1 MAKKKIGTLFAGV
14 AVIAVLGGA
23 YFGVVKYNEYAE
35 QKAADESEAARI
47 YVMNLD
53 NISSIRFGNG
63 TDSLLFE
70 KEDDT
75 WYYAN
80 DTSFPVNQTILT
92 TAEGYLQQV
101 EASRKFTEPDA
112 LSTYGLE
119 EPLDSIYIQDEEGN
133 QMILSIGNET
143 GTEYYAAVS
152 GDDSVYTIGSI
163 IPSIINY
170 DLYHFLQMDSLPSL
184 TSSEIENITLTV
196 GDTTNSWNKQTIEVT
211 EEETEANTETETK
224 EDATEET
231 SGELN
236 ETVDET
242 EEETEE
248 TSKESETTEVW
259 FSEDEQLDEENSSNV
274 DTLASAIAALSFT
287 DCADYKGG
295 TYLEEFGLDEP
306 LASITWGDSEE
317 SATLYIGDTVTDEDG
332 TIYYY
337 VQLDGSNQVNRITSD
352 LVEAVIY

>member
-1 MAKKKIGTLFAGV
+1 MAKKKIGTLVGGV
-14 AVIAVLGGA
+14 AAIIVLGGA

-101 EASRKFTEPDA
+101 EASRELTEPDA
-112 LSTYGLE
+112 LSSYGLE
-119 EPLDSIYIQDEEGN
+119 EPSDSIYIQDGDGN
-133 QMILSIGNET
+133 QVILSIGNET
-143 GTEYYAAVS
+143 GTEYYASVS
-152 GDDSVYTIGSI
+152 GDDSVYVIDAI

-170 DLYHFLQMDSLPSL
+170 DLYHFLQMDALPSL
-184 TSSEIENITLTV
+184 TSSDIETITLTV
-196 GDTTNSWNKQTIEVT
+196 GDTTNSWNKQTVEVT
-211 EEETEANTETETK
+211 EEETEGDTEAETE
-224 EDATEET
+224 EVGTEEP
-231 SGELN
+231 SGELD

-248 TSKESETTEVW
+248 TSKEPETTEVW
-259 FSEDEQLDEENSSNV
+259 FDEKEQLDEESSSNV
-274 DTLASAIAALSFT
+274 DALATAIASLSFT

-317 SATLYIGDTVTDEDG
+317 SATLYVGDTVTDEDG

-337 VQLDGSNQVNRITSD
+337 VLLDGSTQVNRITSD
-352 LVEAVIY
+352 LVEAIID